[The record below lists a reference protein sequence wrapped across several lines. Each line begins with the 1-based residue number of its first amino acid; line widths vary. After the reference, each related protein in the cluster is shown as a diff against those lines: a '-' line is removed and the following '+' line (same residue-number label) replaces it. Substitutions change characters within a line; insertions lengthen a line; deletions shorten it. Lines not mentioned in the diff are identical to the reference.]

1 MTHRLARLY
10 TPLEEAVSELHARRH
25 ALASQPRGAFEQ
37 KLLSRPHA
45 VLGRFVATPNFES
58 ERFASLATAAGL
70 SPIILEFYCDKFV
83 SVNPIKY
90 ALARMGFYA
99 GIGRNGGSRV
109 RYISV
114 AHLPTADGMVL
125 QDTTTLWG
133 QRLISFHHELLSM
146 RPSLS
151 SVETYDA
158 SDWFLAHGPGA
169 QQYYADFFTLFI
181 DHAILF
187 ENFML
192 TREEEQFTSEIIIPA
207 FETAFSRRGLRPL
220 ICRLDPPDAEGNAYW
235 LQYPQELQA
244 YVTSRLSRKQGT
256 AHDGTTPSKN

>member
-1 MTHRLARLY
+1 MTDRLACLY
-10 TPLEEAVSELHARRH
+10 TPIEEAVAELHARRCT
-25 ALASQPRGAFEQ
+25 LTSQPRDAFEQ
-37 KLLSRPHA
+37 KLVSRPHA
-45 VLGRFVATPNFES
+45 VLSRPVATPNFES
-58 ERFASLATAAGL
+58 ERFALLATAAGL
-70 SPIILEFYCDKFV
+70 SPLIEEFSCDKFV
-83 SVNPIKY
+83 SVNPIKK

-114 AHLPTADGMVL
+114 AHRPTAEGMAL

-151 SVETYDA
+151 TVETYDA
-158 SDWFLAHGPGA
+158 SDWHVAHGLRA
-169 QQYYADFFTLFI
+169 QHRYADFFTLFI

-187 ENFML
+187 ESYL
-192 TREEEQFTSEIIIPA
+192 VTSQEEQFTSEIVIPA
-207 FETAFSRRGLRPL
+207 FEAAYSRRGLRPL
-220 ICRLDPPDAEGNAYW
+220 ICRLDPPDGEGNSYW

-244 YVTSRLSRKQGT
+244 FVTSRLSLEKADSLRNGE
-256 AHDGTTPSKN
+256 S